1 MPVQNARKILTQ
13 SLQRLGYALLLP
25 VSILP
30 LAALLHRLG
39 QPDVLDLAVLSLAG
53 RALFSQMP
61 LIYAVA
67 IAFGLSRQ
75 GQGAQALAGAVNF
88 LLLSSALGTLA
99 PGLHSDMI
107 CGLLAGLTTAI
118 VYPWLKRHPMPH
130 WLRLVN
136 GDFTSLLASALTCLL
151 LAFPLAALLIGFLAR
166 AIVSRNQKSTGVRW
180 ALLFLAGLAGSF
192 AFVHPM
198 GIAGIAINA
207 GIPVDQAFL
216 ADIVYWPGDVI
227 KNIAASVVAV
237 AVHRAFPGL
246 LVHPAV
252 ERAQAQEPVPA
263 R

>member
-1 MPVQNARKILTQ
+1 MNMAQRRQ
-13 SLQRLGYALLLP
+13 ST
-25 VSILP
+25 VT
-30 LAALLHRLG
+30 
-39 QPDVLDLAVLSLAG
+39 DLALVAVFAG
-53 RALFSQMP
+53 V
-61 LIYAVA
+61 I
-67 IAFGLSRQ
+67 
-75 GQGAQALAGAVNF
+75 
-88 LLLSSALGTLA
+88 SAATLA
-99 PGLHSDMI
+99 PAIPVGAVGVPITLQTLAVALTAMI
-107 CGLLAGLTTAI
+107 LGPWRGFAATALYVIVGLAGLPVFAGGASGI
-118 VYPWLKRHPMPH
+118 GV
-130 WLRLVN
+130 
-136 GDFTSLLASALTCLL
+136 LAKPSAGYL

-227 KNIAASVVAV
+227 KNIAASAVAV

>member
-1 MPVQNARKILTQ
+1 MNMAQRRQ
-13 SLQRLGYALLLP
+13 ST
-25 VSILP
+25 VT
-30 LAALLHRLG
+30 
-39 QPDVLDLAVLSLAG
+39 DLALVAVFAG
-53 RALFSQMP
+53 V
-61 LIYAVA
+61 I
-67 IAFGLSRQ
+67 
-75 GQGAQALAGAVNF
+75 
-88 LLLSSALGTLA
+88 SAATLA
-99 PGLHSDMI
+99 PAIPVGAVGVPITLQTLAVALTAMI
-107 CGLLAGLTTAI
+107 LGPWRGFAATALYVIVGLAGLPVFAGGASGI
-118 VYPWLKRHPMPH
+118 GV
-130 WLRLVN
+130 
-136 GDFTSLLASALTCLL
+136 LAKPSAGYL

-166 AIVSRNQKSTGVRW
+166 EIVSRNQKSTGVHW
-180 ALLFLAGLAGSF
+180 GLLFLAGLAGSF

-207 GIPVDQAFL
+207 GIPVDKAFL